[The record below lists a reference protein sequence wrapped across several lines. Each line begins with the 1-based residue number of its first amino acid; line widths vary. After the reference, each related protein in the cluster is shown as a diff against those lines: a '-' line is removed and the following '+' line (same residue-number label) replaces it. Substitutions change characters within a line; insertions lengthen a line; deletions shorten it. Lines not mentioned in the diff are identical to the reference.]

1 MAGNDNNGDGK
12 ITLAVIGSQLGQLT
26 DEVKGLRHDVRDLCE
41 KQSRQEEFNLAVRHQ
56 LWNGS
61 TSRVQEALNIAQNT
75 AGWVRLLWIPL
86 ALAIAIGLVSILL
99 K

>member
-1 MAGNDNNGDGK
+1 MAGNNGNGK
-12 ITLAVIGSQLGQLT
+12 VTLAVIGSQLEQLT

-75 AGWVRLLWIPL
+75 ASWVRLLWIPL
-86 ALAIAIGLVSILL
+86 ALAVIIGLVSIIR